1 MLVSFTFE
9 NFKSYRDQAT
19 ISMEAAGI
27 TEHSNTLINGLGE
40 RRLVP
45 VAVLYGPNAGGK
57 SSALQALDCLCS
69 SVTWPWFLMRMRGG
83 KTTPIQC
90 KPFAYDEDSADSP
103 TTFRIVFEMV
113 GYTYRYIMSV
123 KHGEVIEE
131 YLHRRKPGKG
141 SVATLFERNNGQVE
155 LGSSLRRK
163 GVSVKVDSMMPLLS
177 FLAIN
182 YDIDSVDAAFRW
194 FLQSYFLDYSKPRS
208 ENRLYPLEDGDV
220 TNRVVGALN
229 GMDLDITGI
238 RYKTDEDD
246 FIEGV
251 YLTHEVGGSIEL
263 ELEDESNGTKK
274 LLSLL
279 PPVVNALEK
288 GTLVVSDELD
298 AKLHPKL
305 LRYLIRLFTNPETNP
320 NGAQLIFTSHDMS
333 TLNSSTFRRDEIWF
347 AAKNDSGSSELYS
360 LSDIVDAEGNRIRP
374 QNAYDRQYLAGQ
386 YGADPYLRNM
396 LKWEVSDAEKTSEA

>member
-1 MLVSFTFE
+1 
-9 NFKSYRDQAT
+9 
-19 ISMEAAGI
+19 
-27 TEHSNTLINGLGE
+27 
-40 RRLVP
+40 
-45 VAVLYGPNAGGK
+45 
-57 SSALQALDCLCS
+57 
-69 SVTWPWFLMRMRGG
+69 MRMKGG
-83 KTTPIQC
+83 NTSPLEC
-90 KPFAYDEDSADSP
+90 KPYAYDEDSSHSP
-103 TTFRIVFEMV
+103 TTFCVVFEMV

-123 KHGEVIEE
+123 KNGEVIEE
-131 YLHRRKPGKG
+131 YLHRRKPKG
-141 SVATLFERNNGQVE
+141 PVATLFERSNGEVE

-163 GVSVKVDSMMPLLS
+163 GMSAKVDSMMPYLS

-194 FLQSYFLDYSKPRS
+194 FLQCYFLDYSKSRS
-208 ENRLYPLEDGDV
+208 ENRFYRLEEDDDLSK
-220 TNRVVGALN
+220 RVVGALN

-246 FIEGV
+246 HIEGV

-279 PPVVNALEK
+279 PHVVSALEK
-288 GTLVVSDELD
+288 GTLVVSDEMD